1 MIRVDAN
8 YIIRYFVNDNEKM
21 AEIAEETLMNEE
33 IFIANEVL
41 AEVIYVLEGVYEIPK
56 EDIVTNLIT
65 LLNQKNVT
73 SLNTVEALTIFL
85 DKNIDFVDALLC
97 AYSSKDEIRTFDKK
111 LLKCI
116 KKSSAKNL

>member
-21 AEIAEETLMNEE
+21 AEIAEETLMHEE
-33 IFIANEVL
+33 VFISHEVL
-41 AEVIYVLEGVYEIPK
+41 AEVIYVLGGIYDISKKEISLK
-56 EDIVTNLIT
+56 LIT
-65 LLNQKNVT
+65 LLSQKNVN
-73 SLNTVEALTIFL
+73 SLDGVAIEALRIFV

-97 AYSSKDEIRTFDKK
+97 AYSANDEIRTFDKK

-116 KKSSAKNL
+116 GNR

>member
-33 IFIANEVL
+33 VFISHEVL
-41 AEVIYVLEGVYEIPK
+41 AEVIYVLGGIYAIPK
-56 EDIVTNLIT
+56 KEISLKLIT
-65 LLNQKNVT
+65 LLGQKNVN
-73 SLNTVEALTIFL
+73 SLDGVAIKALMAFV

-97 AYSSKDEIRTFDKK
+97 VYSEKDEVRTFDKK

-116 KKSSAKNL
+116 KNR

>member
-8 YIIRYFVNDNEKM
+8 YIIRYFINDNEKM
-21 AEIAEETLMNEE
+21 AEIAEDTLINEE

-41 AEVIYVLEGVYEIPK
+41 AEVIYVLEGVYNIPK
-56 EDIVTNLIT
+56 DDIVTNLIT
-65 LLNQKNVT
+65 LLNQKNIT
-73 SLNTVEALTIFL
+73 SLNAVEALTIFL

-97 AYSSKDEIRTFDKK
+97 AYSTRDEIRTFDKK

-116 KKSSAKNL
+116 KNRISKI

>member
-41 AEVIYVLEGVYEIPK
+41 AEVIYVLGGVYEIPK

-85 DKNIDFVDALLC
+85 NKNIDFVDALLC

>member
-33 IFIANEVL
+33 VFISHEVL
-41 AEVIYVLEGVYEIPK
+41 AEVIYVLGGIYEIPK
-56 EDIVTNLIT
+56 REISLKLIT
-65 LLNQKNVT
+65 LLSQGNVN
-73 SLNTVEALTIFL
+73 SLDGVAIEALMIFV

-97 AYSSKDEIRTFDKK
+97 AYSENDEVRTFDKK

-116 KKSSAKNL
+116 DNR

>member
-33 IFIANEVL
+33 VFISHEVL
-41 AEVIYVLEGVYEIPK
+41 AEVIYVLGGIYEIPK
-56 EDIVTNLIT
+56 REISLKLIT
-65 LLNQKNVT
+65 LLSQGNVN
-73 SLNTVEALTIFL
+73 SLDGVAIEALMIFV

-97 AYSSKDEIRTFDKK
+97 AYSKNDEVRTFDKK

-116 KKSSAKNL
+116 ANR

>member
-41 AEVIYVLEGVYEIPK
+41 AEVIYVLGGVYEIPK

>member
-8 YIIRYFVNDNEKM
+8 YIIRYLVNDNEKM

-33 IFIANEVL
+33 VFVSHEVL
-41 AEVIYVLEGVYEIPK
+41 AEVVYVLGGVYDIPK
-56 EDIVTNLIT
+56 KEISLKLIA
-65 LLNQKNVT
+65 LLGQKNVN
-73 SLNTVEALTIFL
+73 SLDNVAIEALMVFV

-97 AYSSKDEIRTFDKK
+97 VYSKRDEIRTFDKK

-116 KKSSAKNL
+116 KK